1 MKINRLSSEKIS
13 EIIQKHHMGIA
24 KLQIARDV
32 GCDNSTVH
40 YHINK
45 YEESVGDSDSM
56 DIYSIVKM
64 GVREECRH
72 PSFKCSLCGKYVDN
86 IRDSQR
92 EEISTLKA
100 KIVELEKTL
109 EKYMV

>member
-1 MKINRLSSEKIS
+1 MKINRLSTEKIS
-13 EIIQKHHMGIA
+13 EIIQKYHAGVQ
-24 KLQIARDV
+24 KLQIAREI

-45 YEESVGDSDSM
+45 YEESVGDMDTL

-64 GVREECRH
+64 NVREECRH
-72 PSFKCSLCGKYVDN
+72 PSFKCSLCGKYADN

-100 KIVELEKTL
+100 EIAELKKTL
-109 EKYMV
+109 EKFMV